1 MCCTSMSINWA
12 GKSYV
17 MAKIAEDASKKKSH
31 VLILAHRNSLLKQ
44 HRDLFESLEL
54 NNKNIRIASVSTE
67 VKHLGENGPVD
78 LIIID
83 ERTFKW
89 CI

>member
-1 MCCTSMSINWA
+1 
-12 GKSYV
+12 

-54 NNKNIRIASVSTE
+54 IYI
-67 VKHLGENGPVD
+67 NG
-78 LIIID
+78 
-83 ERTFKW
+83 TFKSQGR
-89 CI
+89 